1 MRKCE
6 HEKLTLNE
14 QNRYFFTF
22 FCAFIFIIRIFAGKS
37 RCFLKMRYFILP
49 LLLLFSVVGLRA
61 QQAPDFNVQDM
72 RGEVVSLSALR
83 GKYVVLDFWGAW
95 CPACMKE
102 IPSLKKL
109 YKKHHDDLEIIS
121 VNCFDEG
128 DEWQEVVEDY
138 HLKWPQLKN
147 TSETDLVK
155 KFDVRVF
162 PTKLLLDREGK
173 ILFRLSGEHQSFF
186 TKVSEIL
193 KKK

>member
-1 MRKCE
+1 M
-6 HEKLTLNE
+6 
-14 QNRYFFTF
+14 FFHF
-22 FCAFIFIIRIFAGKS
+22 LLCFSFRICIFAGKS
-37 RCFLKMRYFILP
+37 RYVQKMRYFTLS
-49 LLLLFSVVGLRA
+49 LLLLFTAVELSA

-72 RGEVVSLSALR
+72 HGEMVSLSGLR
-83 GKYVVLDFWGAW
+83 GKYVVLDFWGTW

-128 DEWQEVVEDY
+128 DEWQEVVKDY

-147 TSETDLVK
+147 TSEADLVK
-155 KFDVRVF
+155 KYDVRVF
-162 PTKLLLDREGK
+162 PAKLLLDREGK

-186 TKVSEIL
+186 KKVSEIL
-193 KKK
+193 KKE

>member
-1 MRKCE
+1 
-6 HEKLTLNE
+6 
-14 QNRYFFTF
+14 
-22 FCAFIFIIRIFAGKS
+22 
-37 RCFLKMRYFILP
+37 MRYFILS
-49 LLLLFSVVGLRA
+49 LLLLFSAVELSA
-61 QQAPDFNVQDM
+61 QQAPDFRVQDM
-72 RGEVVSLSALR
+72 RGEMVSLSGLR
-83 GKYVVLDFWGAW
+83 GKYVVLDFWGTW

-128 DEWQEVVEDY
+128 DEWQEVVKDY

-147 TSETDLVK
+147 TSEADLVK
-155 KFDVRVF
+155 KYDVRVF

-186 TKVSEIL
+186 KKVSEIL